1 MPLCVFFPL
10 EEHVCLLDCIALD
23 LQEMDI
29 FAAERLPCGNPP
41 ESSDLIFPSYSV
53 RRTGDNLLKDC
64 CRLKLK
70 VERNLD
76 KYALLLVLLV
86 ARAMVLDM
94 VSTCPSNCVY
104 CCHTGISVKRTYLI
118 ETFDFHLVQQSANSG
133 LWAKASPPTS
143 TVLSSNH
150 RAGLFLSCVKNLSN
164 E

>member
-1 MPLCVFFPL
+1 MPPAVSSL

-29 FAAERLPCGNPP
+29 FAAERLPCQPWDSGGKPP

-76 KYALLLVLLV
+76 KYALLFLLLV
-86 ARAMVLDM
+86 VQNHVMVLHM
-94 VSTCPSNCVY
+94 FFTCPSIY
-104 CCHTGISVKRTYLI
+104 CNGCHSG
-118 ETFDFHLVQQSANSG
+118 SAGSKENT
-133 LWAKASPPTS
+133 W
-143 TVLSSNH
+143 
-150 RAGLFLSCVKNLSN
+150 
-164 E
+164 